1 MPKFGQD
8 ELKNPVEFDS
18 KKLNKIL
25 INEER
30 SHWHRARHPPF
41 LVIGTEL
48 DIPNSLLLFPLLPVC
63 ERVFGEGQ
71 V

>member
-8 ELKNPVEFDS
+8 EFKNPVEFDS

-30 SHWHRARHPPF
+30 SHCHRARHPP
-41 LVIGTEL
+41 
-48 DIPNSLLLFPLLPVC
+48 IPCSFSLFSVC
-63 ERVFGEGQ
+63 ERIFGEGQ